1 MYTIYQGSDWS
12 PLRVG
17 PLKYDGAAVDLSG
30 ATCAVQLVHA
40 TLGEQVSFA
49 DGAATGLATGIIEFT
64 LPTDLE
70 PGDYTPTARFAK
82 DGKTQYASGKT
93 FRVKALLG

>member
-1 MYTIYQGSDWS
+1 MHTIYQGSNWS

-40 TLGEQVSFA
+40 TLGERVSFD
-49 DGAATGLATGIIEFT
+49 DGAATGGADGVVTFT
-64 LPTDLE
+64 PPANLE
-70 PGDYTPTARFAK
+70 PGDYTPTARFVK